1 MTKGTTSA
9 PEPQRR
15 DGSAL
20 ERPVRPRA
28 ASCAPALGYKHYAEV
43 LRRDGM
49 SASADFVEAQNAE
62 IEYLYAALQRVRN
75 RCGGNQRG
83 IGKVAREVRD
93 IVDAALRYEA

>member
-1 MTKGTTSA
+1 MDTTNTTS
-9 PEPQRR
+9 EPRR

-20 ERPVRPRA
+20 ERQVRPRA
-28 ASCAPALGYKHYAEV
+28 ATCAPALGYKHYAEV

-49 SASADFVEAQNAE
+49 SAPADFVEAQNAE

-83 IGKVAREVRD
+83 IGKVARDVRD
-93 IVDAALRYEA
+93 IVEAALRYEA